1 MTAFVQP
8 VSTWHPPA
16 QAGIKPGRPQE
27 PPQPAEPDWCDL
39 AAEERWAEAIIS
51 FLRTDWRK
59 TFPLWTVINS
69 VVAESRQQTRFDMRN
84 ATFEVLQEVMRRRR
98 VRVIFRFKRKWIAI
112 MDSGQPIIPLEDLRR
127 RCGKLERA

>member
-27 PPQPAEPDWCDL
+27 SPQPAEPDWCDL

-69 VVAESRQQTRFDMRN
+69 VVAESRQQTRFDTRN

-98 VRVIFRFKRKWIAI
+98 ERVIFRFKRKWIAI